1 VSSARL
7 LCSGQGLPWGRLAA
21 LVEADPGCLP
31 RVSRRDRITA
41 VLVDDLPA
49 PAASILKQC
58 MLSGGADA
66 LVHREVLTCRTERSN
81 AVVYGTPANIYRGC
95 LSLEG
100 QPFGLSTLA
109 DHIRKCVD
117 GAVLPETL
125 KVNTTVLNYSGT
137 PIVMGIL
144 NVTPDSFSDGGSY
157 STPRAAADRALEM
170 QEAGADIIDI
180 GGESTRPGARPVSSE
195 QQKLRVVPVIRTIRE
210 VSSVPISID
219 TTFPEVASAAVKA
232 GAGMINSVN
241 GLETPGMPELAVSL
255 KVPVVAMHMKGAPE
269 TMQEKPFY
277 NDATGEITN
286 YLVSRVQALVKLGMP
301 KELILVDPGIG
312 FGKRLEDNLE
322 LIRSLQWIGTATG
335 CRVLLGHSRKS
346 FLGPI
351 AGIQKPDL
359 RDSVTHVVTILAE
372 GADVVRVHDVPGT
385 VAAVKAAE
393 AVRRGL

>member
-1 VSSARL
+1 MSSARL
-7 LCSGQGLPWGRLAA
+7 LCSGQGLPWGRLTA
-21 LVEADPGCLP
+21 LAGADTGCIP
-31 RVSRRDRITA
+31 RVTRRDRIA
-41 VLVDDLPA
+41 AIFVDDLAA

-100 QPFGLSTLA
+100 QPFGLGSLA
-109 DHIRKCVD
+109 EPIRKCVD

-125 KVNTTVLNYSGT
+125 QVNSTVLNYSHT

-144 NVTPDSFSDGGSY
+144 NITPDSFSDGGNY
-157 STPRAAADRALEM
+157 ATPQAAADQALKM

-180 GGESTRPGARPVSSE
+180 GGESTRPGSRAVSVE
-195 QQKLRVVPVIRTIRE
+195 QQKLRVVPVLKAIRE

-219 TTFPEVASAAVKA
+219 TTIPEVARAAVKA

-241 GLETPGMPELAVSL
+241 GLETPGMLELAVSL
-255 KVPVVAMHMKGAPE
+255 ELPVVLMHMKGAPE

-277 NDATGEITN
+277 RDAAGEITD
-286 YLVSRVQALVKLGMP
+286 YLVSRVEALVKLGMP
-301 KELILVDPGIG
+301 RELILVDPGIG

-322 LIRSLQWIGTATG
+322 LIRSLKWIAAVTG

-346 FLGPI
+346 FLGSI
-351 AGIQKPDL
+351 TGIQKPGL
-359 RDSVTHVVTILAE
+359 RDSVSHVVTVLAE
-372 GADVVRVHDVPGT
+372 GADVVRVHDVQGT
-385 VAAVKAAE
+385 VAAFKVAG
-393 AVRRGL
+393 AVRGDL